1 MWRALSCQGMCLRQI
16 CSDAC
21 CLHTQH
27 SDDDAPLLDL
37 HKKKAK
43 KASSEDDDADFV
55 PGE

>member
-1 MWRALSCQGMCLRQI
+1 MWRALSCPGMCLRQI